1 MPSQP
6 SRAVTPLKTRLLVI
20 APSVACFVAACATPA
35 LVLDGKE
42 HTVMFGA
49 QALLEGPLAVL
60 IGQLSWLANPL
71 WLLAVLLVLL
81 SRFKGAAILSVLA
94 FAVGNHAWALFGREI
109 PGDEGGVTK
118 LYLTS
123 LHPGFYLWLLS
134 FLILAVGA
142 LIARSRTAQEQP
154 ALN

>member
-1 MPSQP
+1 MPPQP
-6 SRAVTPLKTRLLVI
+6 SRVIAPLRTRLLVI
-20 APSVACFVAACATPA
+20 APSVLCFVAACATPA

-71 WLLAVLLVLL
+71 WLLATLLVLL
-81 SRFKGAAILSVLA
+81 SRFKGATAVSLAA
-94 FAVGNHAWALFGREI
+94 FAVANHAWALFGREI

-123 LHPGFYLWLLS
+123 IHLGFYLWLLS
-134 FLILAVGA
+134 FLILATGA
-142 LIARSRTAQEQP
+142 AIARTGTARLP
-154 ALN
+154 